1 MLFFFYEIYYLTL
14 QETDICV
21 FDFVLEKKVVSDKI
35 ETAESGS
42 FFSLLEEIICFAFP
56 FPVVTSCC
64 ESPGVSHLVS
74 KLFLWAG
81 WGWGYPKAADSHRH
95 SVGPEGVS
103 APHWWQWHLLVLIW
117 TQKRHYFLLG
127 WETQTPRLQC
137 LGSEGIVR
145 LQVVLIDTDFA
156 ICGFIL
162 LPAPCP
168 DLWPMN
174 DLREVAEH
182 QAHIW
187 QAGGAQQL
195 CQGSCATPGSLVPC
209 LCQLWHR
216 AQPCQVLQ
224 PGAACASLAHVVHT
238 GLVAQLEQRRDS
250 KPKILK
256 GTGNSCDLHS
266 RTVCS
271 SQQHPAEH
279 REKGPSHWSIFSEGS
294 WWQMWHNPEILC
306 TPPTRHLKIHNV
318 FQSTYHV
325 SCLPDGLGSVRGALS
340 RAFLSSPISTTLPAV
355 SHSPSSASLCVIRG
369 LLSGQ
374 ASLGLWHMQG
384 VELVKFS
391 CSAVITAGILGVEMV
406 RLGIVFGRQPFRLKK
421 LKCTCC

>member
-271 SQQHPAEH
+271 SQQHPAEQQ
-279 REKGPSHWSIFSEGS
+279 GEGS
-294 WWQMWHNPEILC
+294 QSLIHFLRGKLVTDVTQSWDPLYPTYEAFKNPQCFPKHIPCLLSAWWAGICWWSSFQGFFEQPHLHYPPCCESQPKLSLSLC
-306 TPPTRHLKIHNV
+306 DTWALIR
-318 FQSTYHV
+318 S
-325 SCLPDGLGSVRGALS
+325 GLSGAL
-340 RAFLSSPISTTLPAV
+340 AHAGCWAGEIFL
-355 SHSPSSASLCVIRG
+355 LCCNYCWN
-369 LLSGQ
+369 SG
-374 ASLGLWHMQG
+374 
-384 VELVKFS
+384 
-391 CSAVITAGILGVEMV
+391 
-406 RLGIVFGRQPFRLKK
+406 GRDGQIGDCFWKA
-421 LKCTCC
+421 TFQT